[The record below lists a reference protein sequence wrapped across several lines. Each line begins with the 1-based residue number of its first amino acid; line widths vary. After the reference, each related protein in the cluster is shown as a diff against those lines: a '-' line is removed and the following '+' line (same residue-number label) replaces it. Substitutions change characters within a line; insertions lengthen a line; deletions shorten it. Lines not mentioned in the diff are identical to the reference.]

1 MYYRVV
7 FSWSATGAAIK
18 GVCILYYHCSS
29 KPTPVADFQTAFLDD
44 PPPTIHS
51 SKSSFRI
58 LSIESR
64 DGPVIVITSHHIT
77 TQIFINDGNTLP
89 PFYGISKKMK
99 AYTCL
104 KLICDLDT

>member
-18 GVCILYYHCSS
+18 AYVYSHCS
-29 KPTPVADFQTAFLDD
+29 PITTPVADFQTEFLDD
-44 PPPTIHS
+44 PPPIQS
-51 SKSSFRI
+51 SKASFRI

-64 DGPVIVITSHHIT
+64 HGHRHDIT
-77 TQIFINDGNTLP
+77 TQTFINDGNTLR
-89 PFYGISKKMK
+89 PFYGISKNESI
-99 AYTCL
+99 YTCL